1 MSPENGRAGPRL
13 ARRASGTEE
22 SRLSARL
29 SSVSSVDFID
39 PLRDDSYAELV
50 ASAGDAEIFHD
61 PLWLELLRDEYG
73 YEIGAC
79 AVRDGGRMVAAIPYA
94 KIASL
99 LTGKRLVA
107 LPFSDHCPA
116 LTDGDDAGEALALL
130 GEALAAHAREA
141 RLDLAIHAA
150 LPSVTD
156 AHVSERYVRHVLT
169 LPSDPDEAEKGMAK
183 TFRQKARQARRGG
196 LEVERR
202 TDAEALEIFFRLH
215 LETRHRLGVPTQPK
229 SFIARFEKLFAAGRG
244 CVWVV
249 DDGEGPICAAIF
261 LTQGRTVTYKYSA
274 SSGAKLNKRPNNLLL
289 LEAIRFYAENRFERI
304 ELGRTDIDADG
315 LRQFKR
321 STGAEELPLSYTY
334 LSEPA
339 PLGAP
344 SLKEKV
350 MTATIQRSPAVVGRL
365 AGEVLYRHVG

>member
-1 MSPENGRAGPRL
+1 L
-13 ARRASGTEE
+13 SG
-22 SRLSARL
+22 
-29 SSVSSVDFID
+29 VSSVHFID
-39 PLRDDSYAELV
+39 PLRDDAYAGLV
-50 ASAGDAEIFHD
+50 ASAAEAEIFHD
-61 PLWLELLRDEYG
+61 RLWLELLREEYG

-79 AVRDGGRMVAAIPYA
+79 AVRDGGRMVAAIPFA
-94 KIASL
+94 KIASR

-107 LPFSDHCPA
+107 LPFSDHCPP
-116 LTDGDDAGEALALL
+116 LVDGDDAGEAQALL
-130 GEALAAHAREA
+130 GEALGAHAREA

-150 LPSVTD
+150 LPSVPE
-156 AHVSERYVRHVLT
+156 AHVSERYVRHVLS
-169 LPSDPDEAEKGMAK
+169 LPSDPDEAEKAMAK

-229 SFIARFEKLFAAGRG
+229 SFIARFEKLFAAGHG

-261 LTQGRTVTYKYSA
+261 LTEGPAVTYKYSA

-289 LEAIRFYAENRFERI
+289 LEAIRFYAESGFARI
-304 ELGRTDIDADG
+304 ELGRTDLDADG